1 MNIVFMG
8 TPDFAA
14 RCLEALLDSEHTVN
28 AVFTQPDKPVGRKRI
43 MTPPAVKVLAQR
55 HNIPVYQPTT
65 LRDGVGY
72 EILKEYNPD
81 ICVVVAYGKLL
92 PSDILNMPKYGCINI
107 HGSLLPKYRGAA
119 PIQWAVANGEK
130 VTGVTSMLLDE
141 GMDTGAILLKKE
153 REILSDD
160 NAETMY
166 EKLSVDG
173 GKLLLD
179 TLDALEKGTVTPTKQ
194 NDDYATNAPIISK
207 NDGII
212 DWNKSAYSIN
222 CFIRGMYIWPVA
234 HSVIDGKSLK
244 IFKAEVIENINS
256 TPGVIIQ
263 GQKDLI
269 VGCGENSA
277 LKIIELQQ
285 EGSKRMN
292 AADFMRGRGFI
303 ENKFEF

>member
-65 LRDGVGY
+65 LREGVGY

-153 REILSDD
+153 REILR
-160 NAETMY
+160 
-166 EKLSVDG
+166 KLSSTMNKIDELNQAIQRLSD
-173 GKLLLD
+173 KLD
-179 TLDALEKGTVTPTKQ
+179 DAKYVTIKF
-194 NDDYATNAPIISK
+194 NEEAK
-207 NDGII
+207 KF
-212 DWNKSAYSIN
+212 DW
-222 CFIRGMYIWPVA
+222 
-234 HSVIDGKSLK
+234 D
-244 IFKAEVIENINS
+244 
-256 TPGVIIQ
+256 
-263 GQKDLI
+263 KDHHH
-269 VGCGENSA
+269 
-277 LKIIELQQ
+277 
-285 EGSKRMN
+285 
-292 AADFMRGRGFI
+292 
-303 ENKFEF
+303 